1 MDVTTHTVAR
11 ARLVLTG
18 LVAALLLVVLVQPAS
33 AAAPRL
39 IVVEGGQLDEPV
51 LLTDW
56 DENLTLMTGWTG
68 AFQQPD
74 ESRPHFDVLEYWLTS
89 LPAHLSPSTKL
100 GDPQAR
106 YPFHPATGDNP
117 AVLGGYA
124 AEQKALDVL
133 EWHGVPAPSHLP
145 RLEVREKNVG
155 AGPRLTMEAFV
166 CIEDST
172 RSKGV

>member
-1 MDVTTHTVAR
+1 MAR
-11 ARLVLTG
+11 ARLPLTG

-39 IVVEGGQLDEPV
+39 IVIEGGTLSEPV

-56 DENLTLMTGWTG
+56 DENLALMTGRSG
-68 AFQQPD
+68 SFLQLD

-89 LPAHLSPSTKL
+89 LPADLSPSTNL

-106 YPFHPATGDNP
+106 YPFYPATGDNR

-133 EWHGVPAPSHLP
+133 ERHGVPTRIDWTASVRADGENRWLLP
-145 RLEVREKNVG
+145 LVAAAAGVLALAVAIGVVRRV
-155 AGPRLTMEAFV
+155 RQQ
-166 CIEDST
+166 
-172 RSKGV
+172 